1 MSAPDTLKP
10 RSQGPLEAAELCCR
24 SARAC
29 ISQNGS
35 YSRQAELRLL
45 QALYP
50 GEGGQ
55 HCGSTSRRQHGTC
68 DADVWSSDGEE
79 TTGTET
85 DPPPLAGQDALQLET
100 LMA

>member
-1 MSAPDTLKP
+1 MP
-10 RSQGPLEAAELCCR
+10 RSQESLEALELWCR

-45 QALYP
+45 QTLYP

-55 HCGSTSRRQHGTC
+55 HCGSTSGRQHGTC
-68 DADVWSSDGEE
+68 DADVWSSDGDE
-79 TTGTET
+79 TTGTEA
-85 DPPPLAGQDALQLET
+85 DPPPLAGQDTLQLGT
-100 LMA
+100 LVA